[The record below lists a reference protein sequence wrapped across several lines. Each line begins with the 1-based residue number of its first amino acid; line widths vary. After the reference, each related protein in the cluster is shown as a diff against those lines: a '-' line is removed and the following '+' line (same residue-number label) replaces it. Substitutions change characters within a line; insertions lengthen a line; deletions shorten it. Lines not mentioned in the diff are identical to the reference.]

1 LLLLDHRPVIS
12 ELLDMTQAQQKQL
25 KVALGFHG
33 ALARAAAQVCA
44 RVRRNT
50 GVAQV
55 ALSGGV
61 FQNALLLGELSQL
74 LLAEGFTVYTNNAV
88 PCNDG
93 GLALGQAYV
102 AALKM
107 KEGK

>member
-1 LLLLDHRPVIS
+1 MLLLDHRTVIA
-12 ELLDMTQAQQKQL
+12 ELLDTTQSQQKQP
-25 KVALGFHG
+25 KAVGFHR
-33 ALARAAAQVCA
+33 ALARAATEVCR
-44 RVRRNT
+44 RVAGQS
-50 GVAQV
+50 GVTQV

-61 FQNALLLGELSQL
+61 FQNALLLRELTAL
-74 LLAEGFTVYTNNAV
+74 LRGSGFSVYTNNAV

-107 KEGK
+107 KEGF